1 MSGQTAAQ
9 QGEVKQVAYTR
20 PKHRFEALT
29 KQQPI
34 AELEQDSAWM
44 TVFDAEEEE
53 FTPIRNLLQEVKNFT
68 PEQRSEYWDIIGKRP
83 PLGVTQS
90 GY

>member
-1 MSGQTAAQ
+1 MSGQPAAQ
-9 QGEVKQVAYTR
+9 QGEVKPAVYTR
-20 PKHRFEALT
+20 PTHRFEALT

-44 TVFDAEEEE
+44 TVFDSEDEE
-53 FTPIRNLLQEVKNFT
+53 FTPIRNLLQEVKTFT
-68 PEQRSEYWDIIGKRP
+68 PEQRSEYWDIIGKKPR
-83 PLGVTQS
+83 LSVTQS